1 MATKAA
7 PRKPRAKPAQAEEK
21 NLASI
26 MKLLLADEFVLYT
39 KLRNYHWNVRG
50 PNFLTLH
57 RLFEE
62 QYDALALVIDEIAED
77 IRAQGVM
84 APGTLDEFKK
94 LTRLSE
100 KPGVYPDW
108 RTMVKELVADHESLV
123 KTLEA
128 DIEFID
134 DEIDDDAAEKFLTE
148 LVDQHQKMAWLLQM
162 HLEE

>member
-1 MATKAA
+1 MATKTA
-7 PRKPRAKPAQAEEK
+7 PRKPKAKPAPAEEK
-21 NLASI
+21 NLSSI
-26 MKLLLADEFVLYT
+26 MKVLLADEFVLYT

-62 QYDALALVIDEIAED
+62 QYNALADVIDEIAED
-77 IRAQGVM
+77 IRQGGDM
-84 APGTLDEFKK
+84 APGTLDEFKQ

-108 RTMVKELVADHESLV
+108 RTMVSELAADHDRLV
-123 KTLEA
+123 SALEA
-128 DIEFID
+128 DIEYID
-134 DEIDDDAAEKFLTE
+134 DEIDDDAAENFLTE
-148 LVDQHQKMAWLLQM
+148 LVNQHQKMAWLLRM

>member
-1 MATKAA
+1 MATRTAA
-7 PRKPRAKPAQAEEK
+7 RKPKAKPAPAEEK
-21 NLASI
+21 NLSSI
-26 MKLLLADEFVLYT
+26 MKVLLADEFVLYT

-50 PNFLTLH
+50 PNFLTLR

-62 QYDALALVIDEIAED
+62 QYNALALIIDEVAED

-84 APGTLDEFKK
+84 APGTLDEFKQ

-108 RTMVKELVADHESLV
+108 RTMVSELAADHDSLV
-123 KTLEA
+123 SALEA
-128 DIEFID
+128 DIEYID
-134 DEIDDDAAEKFLTE
+134 DEIDDDAAENFLTE
-148 LVDQHQKMAWLLQM
+148 LVDQHQKMAWLLRM

>member
-7 PRKPRAKPAQAEEK
+7 PRKPKAKPAQAEDK
-21 NLASI
+21 SLSGI
-26 MKLLLADEFVLYT
+26 MKVLLADEYVLYT

-62 QYDALALVIDEIAED
+62 QYTALALVIDEIAED
-77 IRAQGVM
+77 IRQQGSM
-84 APGTLDEFKK
+84 APGTLDEFKQ

-108 RTMVKELVADHESLV
+108 RTMVTELAADHESLV
-123 KTLEA
+123 SALEA
-128 DIEFID
+128 DVEYID
-134 DEIDDDAAEKFLTE
+134 SEIDDDAAENFLTE
-148 LVDQHQKMAWLLQM
+148 LVDQHQKMAWLLKM